1 MGLIAGQVSQRTTSM
16 FKLLYI
22 NFVDDSVNVI
32 FAVLQVKSVSNK
44 IAMKNKVSNSVQKT
58 NQKGA
63 GTLAQII
70 PDWPQLK
77 SFDKTKER
85 KKVFTG

>member
-1 MGLIAGQVSQRTTSM
+1 M
-16 FKLLYI
+16 
-22 NFVDDSVNVI
+22 
-32 FAVLQVKSVSNK
+32 SNR

-63 GTLAQII
+63 ATLAQII